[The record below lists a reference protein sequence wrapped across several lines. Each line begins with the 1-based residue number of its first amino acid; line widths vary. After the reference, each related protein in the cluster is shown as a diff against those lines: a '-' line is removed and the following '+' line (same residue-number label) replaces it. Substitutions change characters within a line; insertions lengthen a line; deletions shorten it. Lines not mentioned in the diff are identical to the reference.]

1 MMVIM
6 KYLLMAIR
14 PYQWIKNFFIYL
26 PLFFGQQFF
35 NGSALLKTTIAFFIF
50 SLAASTVYLINDIID
65 LESDRKHPV
74 KKLRPLASGKIT
86 TLQAETTAFI
96 LGSVTVF
103 FSFVLNIRLGLIIVT
118 YLALNF
124 IYMLILKDA
133 VIIDVF
139 CIGAFYYLRILAGS
153 VSGNV
158 TLSNWII
165 FCTVLL
171 ALFIGFNKRR
181 YDLAIASESK
191 VIYTKYTR
199 YFIDRI
205 ISIILASMVISYAFY
220 TMDQQTIQRFGT
232 PHMVYTIPFVYYGI
246 FRYLYLVDKRN
257 FGGDPTLVLLK
268 DWKMQLNLLL
278 WIVACLAIIY
288 LRL

>member
-1 MMVIM
+1 M
-6 KYLLMAIR
+6 KYLLIAMR

-35 NGSALLKTTIAFFIF
+35 NGAALLKTTIAFFIF

-86 TLQAETTAFI
+86 IFQAELTAFI
-96 LGSVTVF
+96 LGSVSVF
-103 FSFVLNIRLGLIIVT
+103 FSFVLDIRLGLIIMT
-118 YLALNF
+118 YLVLNF

-139 CIGAFYYLRILAGS
+139 CLGAFYYLRILGGS
-153 VSGNV
+153 ISSNV
-158 TLSNWII
+158 ILSNWFI

-181 YDLAIASESK
+181 YDLILASESK
-191 VIYTKYTR
+191 VVYTKYTR

-205 ISIILASMVISYAFY
+205 ISIILASVVISYTLY
-220 TMDQQTIQRFGT
+220 TMDQHTIQRFGT
-232 PHMVYTIPFVYYGI
+232 PHMFYTIPFVYYGI
-246 FRYLYLVDKRN
+246 FRYLYLLDKGN
-257 FGGDPTLVLLK
+257 LGSDPTLVLLK

-278 WIVACLAIIY
+278 WIIACLAIIY
-288 LRL
+288 FRV